1 MKASKLF
8 LMSLTGTLL
17 VGTSSCREDL
27 LETVNP
33 NEPSSGLFW
42 KTESDAVRASTAL
55 YSPLQYFSLYSLT
68 WHFATEGRS
77 DESWTRTPALD
88 LNQFLTF
95 RQANTTDRSAVM
107 WNDYY
112 RAIFRCNQV
121 LTNVPGIAM
130 NETVKQRVLAQAYFI
145 RGLCYYDLGLLFG
158 RVPLVTTLADAS
170 TRVPQGTI
178 EQVQAQVIADMQ
190 AAKPGLPLASEWSAD
205 NKGRATRGA
214 AAALLGKLYMQQKQW
229 ALASAEFTEVIN
241 SGQYRL
247 VDNYQDN
254 FTEFNEN
261 NSESIFEVQFD
272 GTSKLPAVGVDIP
285 GGSEGQERSQF
296 WGPPGFGFSDVD
308 VRPWV
313 FREFTDRTAAG
324 VIDPRRNVS
333 VYSAVGTPL
342 VYNAPYTDP
351 NRYLWHKYQNDPRA
365 PRGGTGFFEDFH
377 SGINIR
383 VIRYADILLLQ
394 AEALN
399 ELGRPDD
406 ARTIINQVRARPSVN
421 VVPLTATFTQA
432 TMRTQLRHE
441 RVTELAG
448 EGPRWADL
456 NRYGLL
462 DNQTDVNQLAR
473 ADRDPDFA
481 NFVVGKNRYLPIPQS
496 EIDIDRNITQ
506 NPGFN

>member
-1 MKASKLF
+1 MKANQFVIVGLAGA
-8 LMSLTGTLL
+8 LLTGA
-17 VGTSSCREDL
+17 SSCRHDL
-27 LETVNP
+27 LDTVNP
-33 NEPSSGLFW
+33 NEPSSGTFW

-55 YSPLQYFSLYSLT
+55 YSPLQYFSLYSLN

-77 DESWTRTPALD
+77 DESWTRTPAPD

-95 RQANTTDRSAVM
+95 RQANTTDRSGVM

-112 RAIFRCNQV
+112 RAVFRCNQV

-130 NETVKQRVLAQAYFI
+130 DETVKKRVLGQAYFV

-170 TRVPQGTI
+170 TRVPQGSI
-178 EQVQAQVIADMQ
+178 AQVQAQVIADLL
-190 AAKPGLPLASEWSAD
+190 AAKPLLPLASEWSAD

-229 ALASAEFTEVIN
+229 ALASEQFNEVIN
-241 SGQYRL
+241 SKEYSL
-247 VDNYQDN
+247 VANYQDN

-272 GTSKLPAVGVDIP
+272 GTSKVPSVGVDIP

-313 FREFTDRTAAG
+313 FREYTDRTATG
-324 VIDPRRNVS
+324 VIDPRRDVS

-342 VYNAPYTDP
+342 VYGKPYTDAS
-351 NRYLWHKYQNDPRA
+351 RYLWHKYQNDPRA
-365 PRGGTGFFEDFH
+365 PRGGTGYFEDFH

-383 VIRYADILLLQ
+383 VIRYADVLLLQ

-399 ELGRPDD
+399 EQGRPDD
-406 ARTIINQVRARPSVN
+406 ARTLINQVRARPSVN
-421 VVPLTATFTQA
+421 VVPLTASLSQA
-432 TMRTQLRHE
+432 AMRTQLRHE
-441 RVTELAG
+441 RVVELAG
-448 EGPRWADL
+448 EGPRWADI

-462 DNQTDVNQLAR
+462 DDQASVDQLAR

-481 NFVVGKNRYLPIPQS
+481 NFVVGKNRLLPIPQS
-496 EIDIDRNITQ
+496 EIDIDKNLTQ
-506 NPGFN
+506 NPGYN